1 MIFAYDY
8 PLLGLIWSMLL
19 FFLLIAWIMTLFHV
33 IADVFRSDDLGGFS
47 KAIWLLF
54 MLFLPFLGVL
64 VYLIA
69 RGDKMAKRSIAAAQ
83 SQEAAFKDYVQQAAG
98 TDGTNGPAD
107 QLHKL
112 ADLHKAGS
120 ISDAEFAAGKAKILN

>member
-8 PLLGLIWSMLL
+8 PLLGLMWSMLV
-19 FFLLIAWIMTLFHV
+19 FFLLIAWVMTLFHV
-33 IADVFRSDDLGGFS
+33 IADVFRDKDKGGAA
-47 KAIWLLF
+47 KAFWLLF
-54 MLFLPFLGVL
+54 ILFLPFLGVL

-69 RGDKMAKRSIAAAQ
+69 NGDKMASRSIAAAQ

-98 TDGTNGPAD
+98 TDGPAD

-112 ADLHKAGS
+112 ADLHKSGS